1 MEIKL
6 SDAEFIIMEILW
18 REGEIRA
25 SKVADIARK
34 ETGWEKNTTYTLINR
49 VINKGAVKRSNP
61 NFLCSTTLKRSEISS
76 TESKNFLEKMY
87 GGSLKLFVQAFLDE
101 QKISDEELNEL
112 KKLINNHQ

>member
-25 SKVADIARK
+25 SKVADIARE
-34 ETGWEKNTTYTLINR
+34 ETSWEKNTTYTLISR
-49 VINKGAVKRSNP
+49 LINKGAVKRSNP
-61 NFLCSTTLKRSEISS
+61 NFLCSPILKKSEISS
-76 TESKNFLEKMY
+76 TESKKILEKMY
-87 GGSLKLFVQAFLDE
+87 GGSIKLFVKAFLDE

-112 KKLINNHQ
+112 KKLINNHK